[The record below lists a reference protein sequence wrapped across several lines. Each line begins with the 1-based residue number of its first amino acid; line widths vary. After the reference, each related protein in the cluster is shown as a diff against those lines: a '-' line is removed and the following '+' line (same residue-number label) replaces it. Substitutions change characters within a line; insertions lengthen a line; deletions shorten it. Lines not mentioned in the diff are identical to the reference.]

1 MTTFYLIRHGENDYI
16 GKGHRLAGWLPGV
29 HLNDRGRAQA
39 TALAQYFSKVRLRGI
54 YSSPLERTMETAE
67 PIAKAKGL
75 PVEKREG
82 LGEIGY
88 GRWEG
93 QTLKTLSKRKLWP
106 MIQNTPSLARFPDG
120 ESFVEAQNRVVS
132 EIENLRSIHK
142 SPKASIA
149 CVSHADVIKLIIAH
163 YLGLPLDLFQRIVVM
178 PASVSIL
185 QIDQTPRLIV
195 LNDMQATNAGGS
207 DRE

>member
-1 MTTFYLIRHGENDYI
+1 MTIVYLIRHGENDFL
-16 GKGHRLAGWLPGV
+16 GKRHRLAGWLPGV

-39 TALAQYFSKVRLRGI
+39 NALAEYFSKVRIKAI

-75 PVEKREG
+75 PIEKREG
-82 LGEIGY
+82 LGEIDC

-93 QTLKTLSKRKLWP
+93 QTLKTLSRRKLWP
-106 MIQNTPSLARFPDG
+106 VIQHAPSLARFPDG
-120 ESFVEAQNRVVS
+120 ESFVEAQDRAVS
-132 EIENLRSIHK
+132 VIENLRSIHK
-142 SPKASIA
+142 SPKASFI
-149 CVSHADVIKLIIAH
+149 CVTHADVVKLIVAH

-185 QIDQTPRLIV
+185 QIDHVPRLV
-195 LNDMQATNAGGS
+195 LLNDTRAIKEGGS
-207 DRE
+207 DGE

>member
-1 MTTFYLIRHGENDYI
+1 MTTVYLVRHGENDFI
-16 GKGHRLAGWLPGV
+16 GKGHRLAGWLPDV

-39 TALAQYFSKVRLRGI
+39 NALAEYFSKIRLRGI
-54 YSSPLERTMETAE
+54 YSSPLERTLETAE
-67 PIAKAKGL
+67 PIAEAKGL
-75 PVEKREG
+75 PIEKRVG

-120 ESFVEAQNRVVS
+120 ESFVEAQTRVVS
-132 EIENLRSIHK
+132 EIEDLRSMHK
-142 SPKASIA
+142 SPKASIL

-163 YLGLPLDLFQRIVVM
+163 YLGLPLDLFQRLIVM
-178 PASVSIL
+178 PASISIL
-185 QIDQTPRLIV
+185 HIDRTPRLVV
-195 LNDMQATNAGGS
+195 LNDMQATKEGGS